1 MRYGDVLGDS
11 RIGATINVN
20 FALYVDVFQ
29 FHGVIAIVEL
39 VALPGVPFKFDNVL
53 KLHLAGL
60 AVVEDHHD
68 LSILLL
74 LLERLLLVH
83 QQMLLQIRIL
93 RVRLGAQWT
102 GVRTNSEVY
111 HLVLLEIGTL

>member
-1 MRYGDVLGDS
+1 MLGNS
-11 RIGATINVN
+11 RIGATINVD
-20 FALYVDVFQ
+20 FALNVDVFQ
-29 FHGVIAIVEL
+29 LHAMITIVEL
-39 VALPGVPFKFDNVL
+39 VALLGVPFEFENVL

-60 AVVEDHHD
+60 AVVKDHHD

-93 RVRLGAQWT
+93 RVRLGAQGT
-102 GVRTNSEVY
+102 CVRTNSEVH
-111 HLVLLEIGTL
+111 HLVLFEIGTL